1 MKLPIFVHVEINLG
15 IFLGL
20 PLLETGSQSN
30 VPHSCYFRGFI
41 ILTICITSALFLKII
56 EYFLGKTPFFHIRPH
71 LRHESLYTKSDM
83 NLRKMKL
90 VMHNLHPSL
99 FVYLMASP
107 LSVVLVHE
115 IILEFLTLGCHQNAR
130 LYKYYHRSSL

>member
-71 LRHESLYTKSDM
+71 L
-83 NLRKMKL
+83 
-90 VMHNLHPSL
+90 
-99 FVYLMASP
+99 
-107 LSVVLVHE
+107 
-115 IILEFLTLGCHQNAR
+115 
-130 LYKYYHRSSL
+130 